1 MARGMIGAATLSGV
15 GQGLTNVSN
24 ALGQA
29 AQFYGASMLQRDRQ
43 EFETNRMKILEEY
56 AAAREGRQMGHAE
69 RLQAQN
75 QDFQRGLAQ
84 ENRGADI
91 VLRGQEREAA
101 RQEKAADREFTSTEN
116 ARNRESTAELHDQSN
131 ETTRRGQDITKEH
144 GDKQLDMQGKHYA
157 AIEAHQKALEG
168 LYRAHYANDRDK
180 VKQFIT
186 DEKGGFFAITESGA
200 TKPVLNPLTGE
211 PIVGTKQLTDSAK
224 ELAKLHTSRGETYL
238 KLANDA
244 LASPE
249 EKSKNQQ
256 LASEAFAQ
264 AATYLSEKPKPAG
277 GGIQIKD
284 RFAGSVPNSSAGSPS
299 PQPEPP
305 APKPRPDK
313 VVPATTEPVSPVTAG
328 PTDALSFGVDK
339 FKEGAGM
346 LADKA
351 KSALLPSAIASGV
364 TLESKGQALAATS
377 RSNADTLVNA
387 KQQEVSQREAAV
399 LPPKPT
405 GMVGASM
412 FSQPKPAA
420 TITPPQL
427 KAEARTGEDVL
438 SQWTPEQQDRARQLM
453 AQVKSGKIERDDFI
467 AGIIALSESGTKG
480 LALAEGMLRNMG
492 LQ

>member
-1 MARGMIGAATLSGV
+1 MSRGLVGSALASGF
-15 GQGLTNVSN
+15 GQGLAN
-24 ALGQA
+24 ASATGMQIL
-29 AQFYGASMLQRDRQ
+29 GASMLQRDRQ

-91 VLRGQEREAA
+91 VLRGQERDAA

-186 DEKGGFFAITESGA
+186 DDKGGFFAVTESGA

-256 LASEAFAQ
+256 LANEAFAQ
-264 AATYLSEKPKPAG
+264 AATYLGEKPKPAG
-277 GGIQIKD
+277 GGVQIKD
-284 RFAGSVPNSSAGSPS
+284 RFAGSLSGQPSSTPPPPS
-299 PQPEPP
+299 EPP

-351 KSALLPSAIASGV
+351 KSALMPNATASGV
-364 TLESKGQALAATS
+364 TLESKDQALAAT
-377 RSNADTLVNA
+377 RGGEAETLVKA

-412 FSQPKPAA
+412 FAPPKPQAKIA
-420 TITPPQL
+420 PPQP

-438 SQWTPEQQDRARQLM
+438 SEWTPQQQERARQLIT
-453 AQVKSGKIERDDFI
+453 QVKAGKIDRDDFI
-467 AGIIALSESGTKG
+467 AGIIAMSESGTKG